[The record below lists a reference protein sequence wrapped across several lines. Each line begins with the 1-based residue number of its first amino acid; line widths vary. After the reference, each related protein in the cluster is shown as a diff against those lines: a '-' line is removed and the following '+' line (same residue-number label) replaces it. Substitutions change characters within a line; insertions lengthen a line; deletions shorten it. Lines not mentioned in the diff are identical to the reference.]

1 MKLKNIRIFVLKMR
15 IRPHHLLLSAICI
28 LGFSMTTAASET
40 SYTALQLENVHVVYK
55 YKQLILQGCPEQG
68 KLEIFSIIGNP
79 IYSCDLAQLKGS
91 TIPFDLETNNMY
103 IVRISIGQKSK
114 TFKIIA

>member
-1 MKLKNIRIFVLKMR
+1 MRNNIRNYITIGILFLGSFCFAGTDMSSN
-15 IRPHHLLLSAICI
+15 SAV
-28 LGFSMTTAASET
+28 
-40 SYTALQLENVHVVYK
+40 ALQLEDVHVVYK

-91 TIPFDLETNNMY
+91 TVPFELENNNMY

>member
-1 MKLKNIRIFVLKMR
+1 MVNNKRINILLTFLFVGISSLAYA
-15 IRPHHLLLSAICI
+15 HGNS
-28 LGFSMTTAASET
+28 
-40 SYTALQLENVHVVYK
+40 SYNTLQLEDVHVVYK

-79 IYSCDLAQLKGS
+79 IYSIDLAQLKSS
-91 TIPFDLETNNMY
+91 TIPFELENNNMY
-103 IVRISIGQKSK
+103 IVRISIGKKSK

>member
-1 MKLKNIRIFVLKMR
+1 MSTKL
-15 IRPHHLLLSAICI
+15 HHLLLSIICI
-28 LGFSMTTAASET
+28 VGFSFTSNAAANT
-40 SYTALQLENVHVVYK
+40 SYTALQLEDVHVVYK